1 MIRRPPRSTLFP
13 YTTLFRSDLAEL
25 AADLLH
31 GGLATAVRD
40 VEVRVVQLL
49 GQEGDLQALG
59 DLGVRVGLG
68 RGLAA
73 AGVGVLLASGGAAAR
88 RGGQHHRRDGDA
100 GQAAAQPTAGQE
112 AGHGFPL
119 SGSGIGR
126 RGLWGGAP
134 RSARG
139 QAEEGRPRLR
149 RARTRADTWGAT
161 TATI

>member
-59 DLGVRVGLG
+59 DLGVGVGLG
-68 RGLAA
+68 GGVAA
-73 AGVGVLLASGGAAAR
+73 AAARVLLAACGAAATGCR
-88 RGGQHHRRDGDA
+88 REDHRRDGDA
-100 GQAAAQPTAGQE
+100 GQAAAQPA
-112 AGHGFPL
+112 
-119 SGSGIGR
+119 
-126 RGLWGGAP
+126 
-134 RSARG
+134 
-139 QAEEGRPRLR
+139 
-149 RARTRADTWGAT
+149 
-161 TATI
+161 